1 VANMM
6 NAICKCVPTLET
18 NERRKTKVKVRYL
31 KTFASNINL
40 YFYKLP
46 KQKKSINSKIN
57 INIVSG
63 ARVELEHKNNTT
75 TITLVANSRR

>member
-31 KTFASNINL
+31 KTFASNINF

-46 KQKKSINSKIN
+46 KQKNQLIAK
-57 INIVSG
+57 
-63 ARVELEHKNNTT
+63 
-75 TITLVANSRR
+75 

>member
-1 VANMM
+1 MQYANVCQHLKQM
-6 NAICKCVPTLET
+6 KE
-18 NERRKTKVKVRYL
+18 EKQVKVRYL

-40 YFYKLP
+40 CFYKLP

-63 ARVELEHKNNTT
+63 TTGARVELER
-75 TITLVANSRR
+75 VA

>member
-1 VANMM
+1 MM

-46 KQKKSINSKIN
+46 KQKNQLIAK
-57 INIVSG
+57 
-63 ARVELEHKNNTT
+63 
-75 TITLVANSRR
+75 